1 MREIFFIAQYWTIL
15 LNLWKFDLNRLPLIN
30 SLLLPLYLV
39 LELNLELFNN
49 SPRRR
54 YPCATRRYLRKMW
67 ICCIPLWED
76 VFTKEFP
83 HIPPPPWCSL
93 PQVLNPPQPASLI
106 VFRRGCKAG
115 KKLRH
120 PGWHFL
126 LTLGKHKMLYTNNKS
141 LCAYVA

>member
-54 YPCATRRYLRKMW
+54 YPCATIRYLRKMW

-83 HIPPPPWCSL
+83 HIPPPLVLSASGLKSPSARFPNSL
-93 PQVLNPPQPASLI
+93 QEGVQSREEIKTSGMTFLI
-106 VFRRGCKAG
+106 NFGEA
-115 KKLRH
+115 
-120 PGWHFL
+120 
-126 LTLGKHKMLYTNNKS
+126 
-141 LCAYVA
+141 